1 MNIFQRIFSIENNK
15 THKIFNILGIKLK
28 FKNYRITKEDL
39 SLIRDQLLTFCE
51 EKEARTQEQL
61 SREIW
66 LSSQVSQLH
75 SDTFKQYKN
84 INSGKDVVIMASGP
98 SVNNFIPIKNAIYI
112 AVNRSFKRKNI
123 KFNYLF
129 MEDYHAVKDYIDD
142 AKDYDCVKFYGI
154 TNHVAIENYR
164 LNPIGDWLIPESIS
178 IEHNAKRFYSEAP
191 WLANGIKPVVPFAYN
206 LLAEP
211 LYCYG
216 SIMFPAIQFAL
227 WTNPKRIYIV
237 GMDNTDTG
245 YFDGNK
251 QIMSIS
257 SEFIKEN
264 VLKLKKFAN
273 TYYPKTEIISVN
285 PVGLKG
291 VFKDI
296 YTDK

>member
-39 SLIRDQLLTFCE
+39 SLIRDSLLTFCE

-129 MEDYHAVKDYIDD
+129 MEDYHAVKDYIDE

-154 TNHVAIENYR
+154 VNHVAIENYR
-164 LNPIGDWLIPESIS
+164 LNPIDDWLIPESVS
-178 IEHNAKRFYSEAP
+178 IEHHAKRFYSEAP
-191 WLANGIKPVVPFAYN
+191 WLANGIKSVVPFAYN

-237 GMDNTDTG
+237 GMDNTDSG

-251 QIMSIS
+251 QKMSIS

-264 VLKLKKFAN
+264 ILKLKKFAN

-291 VFKDI
+291 IFKDI